1 MRKALLILLFSLAL
15 SAPVLAVDT
24 AGLEEAVPE
33 SVRDVLGELTVSDVM
48 SGEEVFQRLRDWAAE
63 QFSEHLC
70 EAGKSAAAALTAALL
85 CSVASAASPDG
96 KMPGY
101 VLLGGALAILG
112 SCMGDMHSF
121 LDQTAAALDELGDF
135 SRALLPCVAASSA
148 AVGQAA
154 SGAARYTVSALF
166 LDALLLLGR
175 RAVLPMICAYGA
187 VSAANAALPEGALGG
202 PAKLMRWVCGTL
214 LTGLTT
220 AFTLCL
226 TVSGILT
233 GGADKLA
240 GSAAKTVITAA
251 LPVVGKIVADAADTY
266 IAGAKLLRGAIG
278 VFGLAAVLCV
288 CLGPLVRLGLRYLF
302 FKAAACIAEPFA
314 DARLAA
320 LLGDAASCCGMAL
333 GLLGSAGFILFVSVV
348 LGTEALT
355 G

>member
-1 MRKALLILLFSLAL
+1 MKKALMLLLFSVTL
-15 SAPVLAVDT
+15 SVPVLAVDT
-24 AGLEEAVPE
+24 AELEAAVPE
-33 SVRDVLGELTVSDVM
+33 SARDVLGDVTVNDVLN
-48 SGEEVFQRLRDWAAE
+48 GEELFLRLRDRAAE
-63 QFSEHLC
+63 QLSERIG
-70 EAGKSAAAALTAALL
+70 EAGSSAAVALAAALL

-112 SCMGDMHSF
+112 SCMGDMRSF
-121 LDQTAAALDELGDF
+121 LDQTASALDELGDF

-148 AVGQAA
+148 AVGRAA

-166 LDALLLLGR
+166 LDALMLLGR
-175 RAVLPMICAYGA
+175 RIVLPMIYAYGA
-187 VSAANAALPEGALGG
+187 VSAADAALPDGALGG
-202 PAKLMRWVCGTL
+202 PAKLMRWVCTTI
-214 LTGLTT
+214 LTVLTT
-220 AFTLCL
+220 AFTLCV
-226 TVSGILT
+226 TVSGVLT
-233 GGADKLA
+233 GGADRLA

-251 LPVVGKIVADAADTY
+251 LPVVGKIVADAAETY
-266 IAGAKLLRGAIG
+266 VAGAKLLRGAVG

-302 FKAAACIAEPFA
+302 FRAAACIAEPFA

-320 LLGDAASCCGMAL
+320 LLGSIASCCGMAL
-333 GLLGSAGFILFVSVV
+333 GLLGSAGFMLFVSVI